1 MKDYFYPPTQDR
13 KKERM
18 AQYKDLA
25 MFLAAILIIAK
36 FEDKIKA
43 YLEIE
48 TDELKK
54 LSSQGLVWY
63 VKFNIVYK

>member
-1 MKDYFYPPTQDR
+1 
-13 KKERM
+13 M